1 MFCHKCG
8 TKVAD
13 DAGFCHNCGTKM
25 VQGDTVQEPLEVIP
39 TNDEPKC
46 TSTAEPLPQPSAA
59 AVQTIDRDIVS
70 NNSRDDF
77 KAFVDNH
84 VRTTTKYQSAEE
96 LLNSRVPLRFVWI
109 CLGVAAMLGILTF
122 NPIVLLLALL
132 LGYGVACA
140 VGAAKRI
147 RYPAKYDGKFEGSV
161 DLEDLIQ
168 FLNTHL
174 TYLSPHFHEWG
185 LLSREGLGV
194 RGALLT
200 SMAESASERLK
211 EVRLCTGFGEREWR
225 LAVLYIRPDILQ
237 PDSGQ
242 MEYFA
247 DVENKISGLP
257 FLSHSTGFSKYV
269 DLVKTAPILQATM
282 EYYLKIYKVEG
293 ASKDVLS

>member
-8 TKVAD
+8 NKIAD
-13 DAGFCHNCGTKM
+13 DASFCHGCGAKVVREDVVQAPLDRYPTTEKENSTTK
-25 VQGDTVQEPLEVIP
+25 
-39 TNDEPKC
+39 
-46 TSTAEPLPQPSAA
+46 PLPQTYAVP
-59 AVQTIDRDIVS
+59 VQTVEREHVLTDNGI
-70 NNSRDDF
+70 DF
-77 KAFVDNH
+77 KTFVDNH
-84 VRTTTKYQSAEE
+84 VRSTTKFQSARE
-96 LLNSRVPLRFVWI
+96 LLNSRVPLGFIWI
-109 CLGVAAMLGILTF
+109 CLGIFAILGILTF

-140 VGAAKRI
+140 VGAIKRI
-147 RYPAKYDGKFEGSV
+147 RYPARYDGKFKGNI
-161 DLEDLIQ
+161 DLEDLMQ

-185 LLSREGLGV
+185 FLTREGIGV

-200 SMAESASERLK
+200 SMAESASEKLK
-211 EVRLCTGFGEREWR
+211 EIRLCTGFGEKEWR
-225 LAVLYIRPDILQ
+225 LAVIYIRPDILN

-269 DLVKTAPILQATM
+269 DLVKIAPILQATM
-282 EYYLKIYKVEG
+282 EYYLKNYKVEG